1 MNETR
6 LILKQPTGWFAAGK
20 EMQEALTIL
29 SDGAFKLYAYLCLNA
44 DRRTAQFRFRAAELA
59 SATGK
64 SVRSITTYLEELRQA
79 EVCSIDRASNQ
90 HEFGRIEVRDRFWP
104 YEKPAASPQTP
115 EQDSYV
121 AKVRELFLEKA
132 CVQSVFSAADH
143 KLAAQWYRNGVA
155 LDLLARAF
163 LLGSARKYVALFNH
177 STASPV
183 TSLQYFAGALDDVAK
198 LEESLDYWRYLAMRV
213 KKMEAQWRAQ
223 ANLAAPIQV
232 STAPELKET
241 K

>member
-1 MNETR
+1 MNEAR
-6 LILKQPTGWFAAGK
+6 LILKQPSGWFAAGR
-20 EMQEALTIL
+20 EMNEALTIL

-79 EVCSIDRASNQ
+79 EVCLIDRASNQ

-104 YEKPAASPQTP
+104 YEKPTVTAQTP
-115 EQDSYV
+115 EQDTYV
-121 AKVRELFLEKA
+121 AKVRTLFLEKA

-143 KLAAQWYRNGVA
+143 KLAAEWYRNGVS
-155 LDLLARAF
+155 LDLLGRAI

-177 STASPV
+177 SAASPIV
-183 TSLQYFAGALDDVAK
+183 SLQYFAGVLDDVAT

-223 ANLAAPIQV
+223 ANLAAATRV
-232 STAPELKET
+232 SGASEPKET